1 MKVYTI
7 STNLP
12 VKFWPGIKVVLDIFP
27 YNSPNDCFIFR
38 IFAKPDM
45 SPEERRYDL
54 IASIL
59 IDVTRV
65 SRYNNQ
71 TMSVRLS
78 VLTTEPIGLF
88 SLRIM

>member
-1 MKVYTI
+1 MELSYSV
-7 STNLP
+7 
-12 VKFWPGIKVVLDIFP
+12 IKSVH
-27 YNSPNDCFIFR
+27 YNDCFIFR

-65 SRYNNQ
+65 SRYNNR